1 MPDTQQAPP
10 AHPARP
16 ARGAATRA
24 GTVVAGLAL
33 VGLAGLISACGP
45 DGSSGSDATT
55 TPSVSATPTL
65 RLPSGL
71 PSRLPT
77 SLPTSVGAS
86 VPGIGRL
93 GAVTGADAL
102 RGTNVPADFP
112 VPPGA
117 KARVGTTTGGT
128 STVTLTGV
136 ASDSMV
142 TFYRGALPAAGYTI
156 TSDVGLG
163 GVAHSISFTGHGI
176 RGGLGSVGAG
186 GAGALELV
194 FSKA

>member
-16 ARGAATRA
+16 ARPARGAATRA
-24 GTVVAGLAL
+24 GTIVAGLAL
-33 VGLAGLISACGP
+33 VGLAGLTSACGP
-45 DGSSGSDATT
+45 DGSSGSEATT
-55 TPSVSATPTL
+55 TPSVGATPTL
-65 RLPSGL
+65 RLPSG
-71 PSRLPT
+71 LPT

-163 GVAHSISFTGHGI
+163 VAHSISFTGHGI